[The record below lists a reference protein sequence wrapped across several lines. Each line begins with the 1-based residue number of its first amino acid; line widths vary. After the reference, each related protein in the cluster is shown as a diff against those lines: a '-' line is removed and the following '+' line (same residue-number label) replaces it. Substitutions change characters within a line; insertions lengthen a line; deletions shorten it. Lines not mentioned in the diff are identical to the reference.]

1 MHDVGGGH
9 YTEAVIAAQVQV
21 KDDLVKMVNQRT
33 NAAPATSQVTDN
45 TLLWFSI
52 SGLEDDGKNNTMRY
66 MSEKVQS
73 LVHEHLGV
81 SINI

>member
-1 MHDVGGGH
+1 VK
-9 YTEAVIAAQVQV
+9 QV

-52 SGLEDDGKNNTMRY
+52 SGVEDDGKNNTMRY
-66 MSEKVQS
+66 MVEKVQS
-73 LVHEHLGV
+73 LVHERLGV
-81 SINI
+81 SINIQEA